1 MCLGPQR
8 SSVPD
13 LFSDIITNLL
23 LIGQHFSD
31 LYKQDYISCS
41 HTFFPLLFHQ
51 IRKQQK
57 EHAELI
63 EEYRVKQQQQQQRLQ
78 PGVMGAM
85 KVMPGMQGQP
95 PGVMPVGPPIGQPM
109 MGPMLPMQQP
119 HFGKPTRMPS
129 VPNWHPGATGPMG
142 GPRMPPHLPPQMP
155 LPNPTQPLQA
165 QPPSPMVPGGKPG
178 QPGAVT
184 GGNGGGASS
193 SAPHVKFD
201 DNNPF
206 SEGFQERERRER
218 LREQQEKQRVQLMQE
233 VERQRAL
240 QRLELEQQGLGLGH
254 DNNGDGLAQMPF
266 YNSDL
271 SQEFMQTPRP
281 QQQQQQIGPVFP
293 QQGNIPLDFV
303 SPGPAFLQGGERRPM
318 TGNGSFG
325 PDMSPNFQPKNPMMH
340 GFSPGQPRPP
350 GFGGLGMPPHGGA
363 ETSSFG
369 MDSTTPLPPNF
380 PGSGQSLIQLY
391 SNIIPEEKGKKKRS
405 RKKKRDDDADSVKT
419 PSTPHSDITAPLTP
433 CVSDTSST
441 PTRSVAIM
449 GDQDTS
455 EFSNPLGSM
464 TGLPPSSELDI
475 PLSGCPP
482 LGRQSSVGS
491 EAERGLLHD
500 IKLEKLE
507 ASVCQKADGE
517 TMIGHS
523 ARETG
528 IVKTEEGNENISS
541 HPESQSPVQGTKG
554 DTGNEL
560 LKHLLKNK
568 STPPPSSAPL
578 MHQMSNDSIRSE
590 EEGLTDS
597 KGSLRLDST
606 DSLVRAL

>member
-1 MCLGPQR
+1 MGP
-8 SSVPD
+8 
-13 LFSDIITNLL
+13 
-23 LIGQHFSD
+23 
-31 LYKQDYISCS
+31 
-41 HTFFPLLFHQ
+41 
-51 IRKQQK
+51 
-57 EHAELI
+57 
-63 EEYRVKQQQQQQRLQ
+63 
-78 PGVMGAM
+78 M
-85 KVMPGMQGQP
+85 KAMPGMPGQG
-95 PGVMPVGPPIGQPM
+95 PGMVPVGPPIGQPM

-119 HFGKPTRMPS
+119 HFRKPTHMPN
-129 VPNWHPGATGPMG
+129 VPGWHQGAAGPIV
-142 GPRMPPHLPPQMP
+142 GPRMPPHLPSQMP

-165 QPPSPMVPGGKPG
+165 QPPPPMVPAGKPG
-178 QPGAVT
+178 QPGPVA
-184 GGNGGGASS
+184 GSNGGGSSS

-240 QRLELEQQGLGLGH
+240 QRLELEQQGLGLGP
-254 DNNGDGLAQMPF
+254 DNSGGGLAQMPF

-271 SQEFMQTPRP
+271 PQEFMQTPRP
-281 QQQQQQIGPVFP
+281 QQPQQQMGPMFP
-293 QQGNIPLDFV
+293 QQRNMPLDFV
-303 SPGPAFLQGGERRPM
+303 GPGPSFLQGGERRPM
-318 TGNGSFG
+318 PGSGSFG
-325 PDMSPNFQPKNPMMH
+325 PDMGPNFQPKNPMMH
-340 GFSPGQPRPP
+340 GFTPGQPRAP
-350 GFGGLGMPPHGGA
+350 GFGGHGMPPHGGA
-363 ETSSFG
+363 EASSFG

-405 RKKKRDDDADSVKT
+405 RKKKQDDDADSVKT

-441 PTRSVAIM
+441 PTRNVPIM

-455 EFSNPLGSM
+455 EFSNPLGLM
-464 TGLPPSSELDI
+464 AGLQPSSELEN
-475 PLSGCPP
+475 PLSGGTP
-482 LGRQSSVGS
+482 LRRQSSMGS

-507 ASVCQKADGE
+507 ASVCQKAEGE
-517 TMIGHS
+517 AASGQN
-523 ARETG
+523 AQETG
-528 IVKTEEGNENISS
+528 IVKTEGGNEIISPS
-541 HPESQSPVQGTKG
+541 PSSQSPAQSTKV
-554 DTGNEL
+554 DNNGNEL

-568 STPPPSSAPL
+568 STPPPSSTPL

-590 EEGLTDS
+590 DEGLTDS

-606 DSLVRAL
+606 DSSVRVLGLPLYTTG